1 MKFRFD
7 LKYFLLTIFIFIV
20 EVLIATV
27 FKDIFFVRAF
37 LGDVIV
43 VMLIYTFILSFF
55 IIQNKPALIAG
66 IFLFPVVIEVS
77 QYFKTADLPGFK
89 PGSVAAIVLGNIFP
103 GLTFCVTKPVVY

>member
-55 IIQNKPALIAG
+55 IIQNKPTLIAG
-66 IFLFPVVIEVS
+66 IFFI
-77 QYFKTADLPGFK
+77 FG
-89 PGSVAAIVLGNIFP
+89 GNRSVAVLQNGRFA
-103 GLTFCVTKPVVY
+103 GR